1 MILEI
6 KIPVAIIFLL
16 NFIQS
21 FSEKLYDVGERLE
34 LNRQGYVYSQSD
46 YGHVKKDRY
55 GINLRSNYGHGFD
68 EPFYIGLTHNI
79 VDEFG
84 KNQWK
89 WASTDRMLSKD
100 TLGER
105 GDWEGEERWKKNWKL
120 ISWAKEAN
128 GNKLRGNCTFVTNEA
143 ELWEIKCSTKLT
155 IVCEESF

>member
-1 MILEI
+1 MY
-6 KIPVAIIFLL
+6 KMPFA
-16 NFIQS
+16 
-21 FSEKLYDVGERLE
+21 EKLYDVGHKLE
-34 LNRQGYVYSQSD
+34 LNRQCSIEHSTCEEEYHPFTYA
-46 YGHVKKDRY
+46 RA
-55 GINLRSNYGHGFD
+55 FD
-68 EPFYIGLTHNI
+68 VPFYIGLIHDNI
-79 VDEFG
+79 DESG

-105 GDWEGEERWKKNWKL
+105 GDWEGEETNYGKLWKKFWKL

-128 GNKLRGNCTFVTNEA
+128 GKKLRGNCTFVTNEA